1 MPTYTVEV
9 LTVIG
14 DRKHLEIEGDSP
26 EKIKY
31 LLEEQ
36 GNLVIAIKGVKFKTK
51 NKSKKINIIIFVH
64 ELRTLLLSGLSL
76 PEALDILI
84 DHHQQSEDNPIT
96 KIRIGLNQGL
106 ALSEAMKNASEEFPI
121 ILLATVAAS
130 ERNGTLVKALESY
143 IKYDEQISAI
153 RNKVY
158 NASMYPLTLI
168 LVAFLVIFFLI
179 IYLVPRFG
187 AIYEG
192 VDIKLPLASALML
205 KFGSF
210 VGQYRLLVIGLIL
223 LSIFTFAIKIK
234 KQGLDKTMMSI
245 LSVFSFLRT
254 RLEVM
259 YLSRFYRG
267 LALLL
272 TSGASVIQ
280 SFNMIEALLLPAQQ
294 IKLKKAK
301 ELILQG
307 NSLSTALDHAG
318 LTTTVSSR
326 LLNAGD
332 KNGEIVSMFEKSAEF
347 HDLDL
352 TQFVDKFSKLL
363 EPTLMLVI
371 GAFIGLIVV
380 LLYMPI
386 FCLASGIQS

>member
-1 MPTYTVEV
+1 MPTYKVEF

-14 DRKHLEIEGDSP
+14 DRKRLEIEGDSP

-36 GNLVIAIKGVKFKTK
+36 GNLVIAIKGYKFKEK

-84 DHHQQSEDNPIT
+84 DHHQQGEDNPIA

-106 ALSEAMKNASEEFPI
+106 ALSEAMKNASQEFPI
-121 ILLATVAAS
+121 ILLATIAAS

-223 LSIFTFAIKIK
+223 LSIFTFVIKIK
-234 KQGLDKTMMSI
+234 KQGFDKTMMSI
-245 LSVFSFLRT
+245 LSVFSFLRI

-280 SFNMIEALLLPAQQ
+280 WQ
-294 IKLKKAK
+294 
-301 ELILQG
+301 
-307 NSLSTALDHAG
+307 
-318 LTTTVSSR
+318 
-326 LLNAGD
+326 
-332 KNGEIVSMFEKSAEF
+332 
-347 HDLDL
+347 
-352 TQFVDKFSKLL
+352 SK
-363 EPTLMLVI
+363 T
-371 GAFIGLIVV
+371 
-380 LLYMPI
+380 
-386 FCLASGIQS
+386 